1 MVLTSIER
9 QDLYTPYLEILR
21 DYRIQKRTT
30 QIELAA
36 KVNLSSKYVTLVE
49 GGKRVPTI
57 ETMLALLA
65 ATGIMRSTAEQLMQ
79 ELIERFEWE
88 E

>member
-1 MVLTSIER
+1 MVLTSLER
-9 QDLYTPYLEILR
+9 QYLYEPYLEILR
-21 DYRIQKRTT
+21 DYRIQNKVT
-30 QIELAA
+30 QTELAA

-49 GGKRVPTI
+49 GGKRIPTI

-79 ELIERFEWE
+79 ELIERFEWQE
-88 E
+88 

>member
-1 MVLTSIER
+1 MVLTSLER
-9 QDLYTPYLEILR
+9 QFLYEPYLEILR
-21 DYRIQKRTT
+21 DYRIQNRIT
-30 QIELAA
+30 QTELAA

-49 GGKRVPTI
+49 GGKRIPTI

-79 ELIERFEWE
+79 ELIERFEWQE
-88 E
+88 

>member
-1 MVLTSIER
+1 MVLTPLER
-9 QDLYTPYLEILR
+9 QGLYRPYLEILR
-21 DYRIQKRTT
+21 DYRIQNRTT
-30 QIELAA
+30 QTDLAA

-65 ATGIMRSTAEQLMQ
+65 AAGIMRSTAEQLTR
-79 ELIERFEWE
+79 ELIECFEWE